1 MTHQQIA
8 IFAINLFRLSSND
21 NVRLKIEDRCFVFF
35 FFLSPLFYLT
45 PHFFP
50 LWGSM
55 SHSVSAAFKQLCTPL
70 LICPCQQFYIS
81 TTKQFHYQSLF
92 LQLPFNMFTLR
103 ILALNPS
110 FWQSMS
116 FMFNFKCSVWKG
128 QKTISEFLQKGS
140 AKSLVAGPQL
150 LMSGI
155 EKNLLHAKPR
165 T

>member
-1 MTHQQIA
+1 MLC
-8 IFAINLFRLSSND
+8 FLLFPFSP
-21 NVRLKIEDRCFVFF
+21 
-35 FFLSPLFYLT
+35 FLPHSPFQFS
-45 PHFFP
+45 HFQC
-50 LWGSM
+50 SM
-55 SHSVSAAFKQLCTPL
+55 SHSVSGAFKQLCTPL

-116 FMFNFKCSVWKG
+116 FMFNFKCSVWKDRKLSVNSYKEVLKIIEW
-128 QKTISEFLQKGS
+128 Q
-140 AKSLVAGPQL
+140 GPQL
-150 LMSGI
+150 LIFGI
-155 EKNLLHAKPR
+155 EKKSTPPCK